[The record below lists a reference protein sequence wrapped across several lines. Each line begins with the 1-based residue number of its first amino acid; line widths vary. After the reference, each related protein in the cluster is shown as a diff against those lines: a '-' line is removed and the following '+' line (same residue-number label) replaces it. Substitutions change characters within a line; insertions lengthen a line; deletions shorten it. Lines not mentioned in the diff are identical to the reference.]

1 MYLLN
6 LRYPGNV
13 LKKSD
18 QVSPDVYH
26 VDKPLSDQAYH
37 KVDLFRPE
45 VGYNQS
51 LGRFCYWLSKSFV
64 FLSLFS

>member
-1 MYLLN
+1 MYLFN

-18 QVSPDVYH
+18 QVSPDVDH

-51 LGRFCYWLSKSFV
+51 LGLFCY
-64 FLSLFS
+64 